1 MIEISL
7 GLLDALAVAR
17 AEAVAALL
25 AGGAV
30 VCYPAPRPVAGSLPS
45 GPAIARIPFAP
56 GVGTAGP
63 LGLTLTAPVE
73 GQCAASGD
81 IAWLRIESGT
91 GAWLM
96 DCDAIDMHLDRT
108 AVRAG
113 AFVRL
118 MSGVIR

>member
-1 MIEISL
+1 MIELSQAFL
-7 GLLDALAVAR
+7 DGLAIAR
-17 AEAVAALL
+17 HEAVAAML

-30 VCYPAPRPVAGSLPS
+30 VCYPAPRPPAGGLAS

-56 GVGTAGP
+56 GVGTAGL
-63 LGLTLTAPVE
+63 LGLTLTSPIE

-81 IAWLRIESGT
+81 IAWLRIESGA

-96 DCDAIDMHLDRT
+96 DCDAADMHLDRT

>member
-1 MIEISL
+1 MIEVSQD
-7 GLLDALAVAR
+7 LLDTLAIAR
-17 AEAVAALL
+17 YEAVAARL

-30 VCYPAPRPVAGSLPS
+30 VGYPAPRPPAGAPPS

-56 GVGTAGP
+56 GVGTAGL
-63 LGLTLTAPVE
+63 LGLTLTAPIE

-81 IAWLRIESGT
+81 IAWLRIESGF
-91 GAWLM
+91 GVWLM
-96 DCDAIDMHLDRT
+96 DCDAADMHLDRT

-118 MSGVIR
+118 MSGVVR